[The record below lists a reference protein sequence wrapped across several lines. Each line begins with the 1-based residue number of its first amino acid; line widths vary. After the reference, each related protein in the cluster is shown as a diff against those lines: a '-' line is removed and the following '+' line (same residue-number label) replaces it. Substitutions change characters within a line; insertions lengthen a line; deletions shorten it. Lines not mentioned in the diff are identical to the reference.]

1 MSRRAQWLVVSLAA
15 LAALAAGVY
24 SGNERYRAPARE
36 VVAQRTDGGVFA
48 ASFPDLQGRP
58 QSFGQWRGK
67 VVVLNF
73 WATWCPPC
81 RTEIP
86 DFIKV
91 QEKFAARGLVIV
103 GLAIDDKDKVEAF
116 ADEVGVNYPLLI
128 GDTRAMDLAKSAG
141 NRLGGLPYTV
151 ILDRGGRIVG
161 AEVGGLT
168 AARLEQLVKP
178 LL

>member
-1 MSRRAQWLVVSLAA
+1 MSRRAQWTIVVLVA
-15 LAALAAGVY
+15 LAALAAGIY
-24 SGNERYRAPARE
+24 FGNERYRAPARE
-36 VVAQRTDGGVFA
+36 AVEKRSDGGIFA
-48 ASFPDLQGRP
+48 ASFPDMQGRP
-58 QSFGQWRGK
+58 QAFEQWRGK

-103 GLAIDDKDKVEAF
+103 GLAIDDKDKVAAF
-116 ADEVGVNYPLLI
+116 ADEVGINYPVLI

-151 ILDRGGRIVG
+151 ILDRSGRIVG
-161 AEVGGLT
+161 TEIGGLT
-168 AARLEQLVKP
+168 GAKLEQLISP